1 MRAVVLV
8 VLLTFYAG
16 AASAFVVPWP
26 ATDVVVTLPASEGSE
41 SDAYFALFGDSL
53 AAKAGKAITVSRIP
67 GQGGADA
74 WARMADDAPDGSVLT
89 NVLLPNLVLRTYA
102 PASGVYPQEMKI
114 CHIGAY
120 SPCVLWVPSL
130 SAVESVTTLAKTIRN
145 TPGPV
150 MVAGPGRY
158 SAGQTA
164 ARKFDRLMGVKTM
177 YVPYAGSVEAA
188 KAALNRQGIA
198 FWGYSVLPSV
208 FESSLFKA
216 LAVAAENR
224 LASMPDV
231 PTFRELGIE
240 LIEGVY
246 LGIAVP
252 VDTSDHNQE
261 GISGMFSAIAKD
273 RAYLARAAAAGFIPL
288 DIRGKEAETLYN
300 QIVEETA
307 ATVEEYAL
315 TEQ

>member
-1 MRAVVLV
+1 MRVVVLG
-8 VLLTFYAG
+8 LLITLCAG

-26 ATDVVVTLPASEGSE
+26 AADVVITLPASEGSE
-41 SDAYFALFGDSL
+41 SDAYFALFGASL
-53 AAKAGKAITVSRIP
+53 AEKTGKAVTASRIS

-74 WARMADDAPDGSVLT
+74 WAQMANDAPDGSVLT
-89 NVLLPNLVLRTYA
+89 NILLPNLILRTYA
-102 PASGVYPQEMKI
+102 PASGVYPREMTI

-120 SPCVLWVPSL
+120 SPCVLWAPSL
-130 SAVESVTTLAKTIRN
+130 HAVDSVATLVKTIRN
-145 TPGPV
+145 TSGSFLT
-150 MVAGPGRY
+150 AGPGRY

-164 ARKFDRLMGVKTM
+164 ARKFDRLMGVKTL

-188 KAALNRQGIA
+188 KAVLNEQRA
-198 FWGYSVLPSV
+198 VFWGYSVPPAV
-208 FESSLFKA
+208 FGASFKA
-216 LAVAAENR
+216 LAVASENR
-224 LASMPDV
+224 LAAMPDV

-252 VDTSDHNQE
+252 VDISDYNRD
-261 GISGMFSAIAKD
+261 GISEMLSEIAKD
-273 RAYLARAAAAGFIPL
+273 PAYLVRAEAAGFVPL

-300 QIVEETA
+300 KIMEA
-307 ATVEEYAL
+307 AAVTVEDYAL